1 MSHPRKSTRFQ
12 GYGLAAVAVSVVLLA
27 ACGGGG
33 STTTPTA
40 QTLQYS
46 RSYAAGPITG
56 FGSIVINGVHYDE
69 TNAEAANT
77 ITDDDGANHRGTDL
91 KLGMVAEVQAANFG
105 DLNGTKVATANSIT
119 ISRLM
124 RGPVDSVGANS
135 LVVFGQTV
143 ALTAT
148 TVFDDT
154 LSGGLVAIKAGALVT
169 IYGTLDTATGV
180 YTATRIEPEGGAAYY
195 GLRAS
200 VTAFDAVAHTLTIG
214 STVIDVSTA
223 SLPAIAIKTGDLVR
237 IKLNTAQ
244 VNGKWV
250 AVSVKS
256 GVHVPEN
263 VEHSE
268 VEGTITAF
276 TSTTSFSVDGIP
288 VDASNAAFPDGT
300 ATLAMG
306 ARVEVEG
313 AVTNGVMVATTVKL
327 KSEHKAQMDGNE
339 IDGYVTLVDPVKST
353 VVVQTKNMLHTTT
366 VSYAGTTVVYSGGT
380 VANLIVG
387 AKVEI
392 HGALAADGTTINA
405 DQIKFD
411 N

>member
-12 GYGLAAVAVSVVLLA
+12 GYGLTAVALSVVLLA

-33 STTTPTA
+33 STSTPTA

-46 RSYAAGPITG
+46 RAYAAGPITG

-69 TNAEAANT
+69 TNATVA
-77 ITDDDGANHRGTDL
+77 DDDGASHPSTDL

-105 DLNGTKVATANSIT
+105 DLNGVSVATANGIT
-119 ISRLM
+119 INRLM

-154 LSGGLVAIKAGALVT
+154 LSGGLAAIKAGALVT

-223 SLPAIAIKTGDLVR
+223 SLPATLKAGDLVR

-256 GVHVPEN
+256 GVQVPEN

-288 VDASNAAFPDGT
+288 VDASKAAFPDGT

-313 AVTNGVMVATTVKL
+313 AVSNGVMVATTVKL

-392 HGALAADGTTINA
+392 HGVLAADGTTINA
-405 DQIKFD
+405 TRIQFD